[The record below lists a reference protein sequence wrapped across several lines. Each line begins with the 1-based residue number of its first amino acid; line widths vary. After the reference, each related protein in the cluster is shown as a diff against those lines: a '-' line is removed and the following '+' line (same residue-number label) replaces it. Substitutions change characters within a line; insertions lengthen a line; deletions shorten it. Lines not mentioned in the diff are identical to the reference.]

1 MPTISLQDVSKVFG
15 EDTVALDGVS
25 FEIDPGEF
33 VVVLGPSGAGKST
46 LLRILNGLTR
56 PTSGS
61 VEIGGRP
68 VSAAGSGV
76 GMVFQMHYLIE
87 SMSAYRNALTGAL
100 GRTGDLQ
107 SVLTL
112 NSRVDKRQAL
122 EALDTVG
129 LLEEAEQR
137 AGSMSGGQKQR
148 VGIARALV
156 QNPTLLLADEPV
168 SSLDPKAARD
178 VMSYMKRAARERELT
193 TLASLHQVN
202 IAREFGDRFI
212 GIRDG
217 SVIFDGSR
225 EELSMDV
232 VDRLYYGDGEEAGSF
247 ADDEVS
253 APRDAAAGGGASDD
267 ADPDPDPDHG
277 TEAETGGVSS

>member
-1 MPTISLQDVSKVFG
+1 MSVVSLSDVRKVYG

-25 FEIDPGEF
+25 FDIDQGEF

-46 LLRILNGLTR
+46 LLRVLNGLTT
-56 PTSGS
+56 PTSGE
-61 VEIGGRP
+61 VTINDHRP
-68 VSAAGSGV
+68 GARSEV

-100 GRTGDLQ
+100 SRAGWVRSL
-107 SVLTL
+107 LTAYHHP
-112 NSRVDKRQAL
+112 DKESAL
-122 EALDTVG
+122 RALDTVG

-156 QNPTLLLADEPV
+156 QDPQLLLADEPV

-178 VMSYMKRAARERELT
+178 VMGYMKRAAEERNLT
-193 TLASLHQVN
+193 TIASLHQVN

-217 SVIFDGSR
+217 EVVFDGPR

-232 VDRLYYGDGEEAGSF
+232 VDDLYYGEDTAGAYADTADGPDAG
-247 ADDEVS
+247 DDPS
-253 APRDAAAGGGASDD
+253 PPDARSGGGSVEEVQ
-267 ADPDPDPDHG
+267 AD
-277 TEAETGGVSS
+277 E

>member
-1 MPTISLQDVSKVFG
+1 MPHITLQDVTKVYS

-25 FEIDPGEF
+25 FEIEPGEF

-46 LLRILNGLTR
+46 LLRVLNGLTR
-56 PTSGS
+56 PTSGT
-61 VEIGGRP
+61 VEIGGEP
-68 VSAAGSGV
+68 VSNAGSDV
-76 GMVFQMHYLIE
+76 GMVFQLHYLIE

-100 GRTGDLQ
+100 GRTSDLR

-112 NSRVDKRQAL
+112 YDRGDKREALRAL
-122 EALDTVG
+122 ETVG

-156 QNPTLLLADEPV
+156 QNPSLLLADEPV

-178 VMSYMKRAARERELT
+178 VMGYLKQAARERDLT

-217 SVIFDGSR
+217 RVTFDGTR
-225 EELSMDV
+225 EQLSMDV
-232 VDRLYYGDGEEAGSF
+232 VDDLYYGEGHGTFTNESTAAEATLGPE
-247 ADDEVS
+247 DE
-253 APRDAAAGGGASDD
+253 APGGGV
-267 ADPDPDPDHG
+267 
-277 TEAETGGVSS
+277 ET

>member
-1 MPTISLQDVSKVFG
+1 MPHVSLQNVTKTYG
-15 EDTVALDGVS
+15 EDTVALDDVS
-25 FEIDPGEF
+25 VEIDSGEF

-46 LLRILNGLTR
+46 LLRILNGLTE
-56 PTSGS
+56 PTEGT
-61 VEIGGRP
+61 VEIGDSP
-68 VSAAGSGV
+68 VSDSGSEV

-100 GRTGDLQ
+100 GRTDDLR
-107 SVLTL
+107 SILTL
-112 NSRVDKRQAL
+112 NDRDDKREALSAL
-122 EALDTVG
+122 ETVG
-129 LLEEAEQR
+129 LLQEAEQR

-156 QNPTLLLADEPV
+156 QNPSLLLADEPV

-178 VMSYMKRAARERELT
+178 VMGYMKQAASERDLT

-217 SVIFDGSR
+217 SVVFDGDR
-225 EELSMDV
+225 EELSMEV
-232 VDRLYYGDGEEAGSF
+232 VDDLYYGAETEGTFADRAESGASGTESAGAESDADVEAGG
-247 ADDEVS
+247 V
-253 APRDAAAGGGASDD
+253 
-267 ADPDPDPDHG
+267 
-277 TEAETGGVSS
+277 ET

>member
-1 MPTISLQDVSKVFG
+1 MPHVSLQNVTKVFG

-46 LLRILNGLTR
+46 LLRILNGLTQ
-56 PTSGS
+56 PTAGT
-61 VEIGGRP
+61 VEIGGEP
-68 VSAAGSGV
+68 VSRAGSEV

-100 GRTGDLQ
+100 GRTGDLR

-112 NSRVDKRQAL
+112 YPRSDKRQAL
-122 EALDTVG
+122 EALETVG

-156 QNPTLLLADEPV
+156 QNPALLLADEPV

-178 VMSYMKRAARERELT
+178 VMGYMKQAARERDLT

-217 SVIFDGSR
+217 SVLFDGTR

-232 VDRLYYGDGEEAGSF
+232 VDELYYGEGDGTF
-247 ADDEVS
+247 ADD
-253 APRDAAAGGGASDD
+253 D
-267 ADPDPDPDHG
+267 ADEDLDSEARPGRGDG
-277 TEAETGGVSS
+277 AEAEPGGVGT

>member
-1 MPTISLQDVSKVFG
+1 MPSVSLQNVTKIYG
-15 EDTVALDGVS
+15 EDTVALDDVS
-25 FEIDPGEF
+25 FEIDAGEF

-46 LLRILNGLTR
+46 LLRILNGLTP
-56 PTSGS
+56 PTAGT
-61 VEIGGRP
+61 VEIDGRP
-68 VSAAGSGV
+68 VSKAGSEV

-87 SMSAYRNALTGAL
+87 SMSAYRNALTGSL
-100 GRTGDLQ
+100 GRTPDLR

-112 NSRVDKRQAL
+112 NSAADKREAL
-122 EALDTVG
+122 RALDTVG
-129 LLEEAEQR
+129 LLQEAEQR

-156 QNPTLLLADEPV
+156 QNPALLLADEPV

-178 VMSYMKRAARERELT
+178 VMGYMKRAAEERDLT

-217 SVIFDGSR
+217 SVVFDGSR
-225 EELSMDV
+225 EELSMEV
-232 VDRLYYGDGEEAGSF
+232 VDELYYGEGGDGTF
-247 ADDEVS
+247 ADGDE
-253 APRDAAAGGGASDD
+253 DD
-267 ADPDPDPDHG
+267 PAE
-277 TEAETGGVSS
+277 TVEAETGGVES

>member
-1 MPTISLQDVSKVFG
+1 MPSVSLQNVTKIYG
-15 EDTVALDGVS
+15 QDTVALDDVS
-25 FEIDPGEF
+25 FEIDAGEF

-46 LLRILNGLTR
+46 LLRILNGLTP
-56 PTSGS
+56 PTEGT
-61 VEIGGRP
+61 VEIGGNP
-68 VSAAGSGV
+68 VSNAGSEV

-87 SMSAYRNALTGAL
+87 SMSAYRNALTGSL
-100 GRTGDLQ
+100 GRTNDLR

-112 NSRVDKRQAL
+112 NDGDDKREAL
-122 EALDTVG
+122 RALDTVG
-129 LLEEAEQR
+129 LLQEAEQR

-156 QNPTLLLADEPV
+156 QNPALLLADEPV

-178 VMSYMKRAARERELT
+178 VMSYMKQAARERELT

-217 SVIFDGSR
+217 SVVFDGSR
-225 EELSMDV
+225 DDLSMEV
-232 VDRLYYGDGEEAGSF
+232 VDELYYGESGAGNFSDDDGE
-247 ADDEVS
+247 
-253 APRDAAAGGGASDD
+253 
-267 ADPDPDPDHG
+267 
-277 TEAETGGVSS
+277 TETIGAETGGAGS

>member
-1 MPTISLQDVSKVFG
+1 MPHVSLQNVTKTYG
-15 EDTVALDGVS
+15 EDTVALDDVS
-25 FEIDPGEF
+25 IEIDSGEF

-46 LLRILNGLTR
+46 LLRILNGLTE
-56 PTSGS
+56 PTAGT
-61 VEIGGRP
+61 VEIGDSP
-68 VSAAGSGV
+68 VSDSGSEV

-100 GRTGDLQ
+100 GRTDDLR
-107 SVLTL
+107 SILTL
-112 NSRVDKRQAL
+112 NDRDDKREALGAL
-122 EALDTVG
+122 ETVG
-129 LLEEAEQR
+129 LLQEAEQR

-156 QNPTLLLADEPV
+156 QNPSLLLADEPV

-178 VMSYMKRAARERELT
+178 VMGYMKQAASERDLT

-217 SVIFDGSR
+217 SVVFDGDR
-225 EELSMDV
+225 EELSMEV
-232 VDRLYYGDGEEAGSF
+232 VDDLYYGAETEGTFVDRVDNGAGGTDGTGSTGADSNADADVEAGG
-247 ADDEVS
+247 V
-253 APRDAAAGGGASDD
+253 
-267 ADPDPDPDHG
+267 
-277 TEAETGGVSS
+277 ET

>member
-1 MPTISLQDVSKVFG
+1 MPVVSLSDVRKVYG

-25 FEIDPGEF
+25 FDIDQGEF
-33 VVVLGPSGAGKST
+33 VVILGPSGAGKST
-46 LLRILNGLTR
+46 LLRVLNGLTT
-56 PTSGS
+56 PT
-61 VEIGGRP
+61 
-68 VSAAGSGV
+68 AGEVTINGHPPGARSEV

-100 GRTGDLQ
+100 SRAGWIRSL
-107 SVLTL
+107 LTAYH
-112 NSRVDKRQAL
+112 RPDKTSAL
-122 EALDTVG
+122 RALDTVG
-129 LLEEAEQR
+129 LLDEAEQR

-156 QNPTLLLADEPV
+156 QDPELLLADEPV

-178 VMSYMKRAARERELT
+178 VMGYMKRAADERNLT
-193 TLASLHQVN
+193 TVASLHQVN

-217 SVIFDGSR
+217 EVMFDGPR

-232 VDRLYYGDGEEAGSF
+232 VDDLYYGEHTAGAYADEGDVDADQAPSSPDATRAGDGEEVEEVQ
-247 ADDEVS
+247 ADE
-253 APRDAAAGGGASDD
+253 
-267 ADPDPDPDHG
+267 
-277 TEAETGGVSS
+277 